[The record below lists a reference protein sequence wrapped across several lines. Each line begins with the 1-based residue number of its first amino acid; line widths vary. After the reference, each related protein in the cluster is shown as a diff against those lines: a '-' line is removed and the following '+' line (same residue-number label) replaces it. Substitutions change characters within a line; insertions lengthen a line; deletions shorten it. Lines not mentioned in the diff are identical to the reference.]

1 MNEPNTIS
9 ELMTL
14 VMEEC
19 KKGNTNNAIIYLN
32 EAIEIEPND
41 ARFYISRGTFR
52 GTKNYEDAIE
62 DYTKAIEIEPNS
74 VFAYRL
80 RADSKRKLGD
90 YQGAI
95 DDYTKAIEIEP
106 TKAYLYN
113 YRAESKRK
121 LGDNEGADEDD
132 KKADKLKDKSWQ
144 RDFLNMKSHSP
155 SDAKLLIGGVK
166 GLKDAWRLG
175 VLHAEYERLKKI
187 QEEQQQQ

>member
-1 MNEPNTIS
+1 MNEPKTIS
-9 ELMTL
+9 TLMTL

-19 KKGNTNNAIIYLN
+19 KKGNINNAIIYLN

-106 TKAYLYN
+106 KKAYLYN
-113 YRAESKRK
+113 YRSESKRK

-144 RDFLNMKSHSP
+144 KDFLNMKSHSP

-175 VLHAEYERLKKI
+175 VLHVEYERLKKI

>member
-1 MNEPNTIS
+1 MTEPKTIC

-32 EAIEIEPND
+32 EAIEIEAYD
-41 ARFYISRGTFR
+41 ARFYISRGAFK
-52 GTKNYEDAIE
+52 GTENHADAIE
-62 DYTKAIEIEPNS
+62 DYSKAIEIEPNN

-80 RADSKRKLGD
+80 RGDSKAKLGD

-95 DDYTKAIEIEP
+95 DDYTKAIEIYP
-106 TKAYLYN
+106 NKAYLYN

-132 KKADKLKDKSWQ
+132 RKAEKLKNIS
-144 RDFLNMKSHSP
+144 
-155 SDAKLLIGGVK
+155 
-166 GLKDAWRLG
+166 
-175 VLHAEYERLKKI
+175 
-187 QEEQQQQ
+187 

>member
-1 MNEPNTIS
+1 MK
-9 ELMTL
+9 L

-19 KKGNTNNAIIYLN
+19 KKGNTNNAIVYLN

-52 GTKNYEDAIE
+52 GKENYEDAIE
-62 DYTKAIEIEPNS
+62 DYTKAIEIEPNN

-80 RADSKRKLGD
+80 RGDSKCKLGD

-106 TKAYLYN
+106 KKAYLYN
-113 YRAESKRK
+113 YRSESKRK

-144 RDFLNMKSHSP
+144 KDFLNMKSHSP
-155 SDAKLLIGGVK
+155 SDAKLLMGGVK

-175 VLHAEYERLKKI
+175 VLHVEYERLKKI

>member
-1 MNEPNTIS
+1 MTEPKTIS

-19 KKGNTNNAIIYLN
+19 KKGNINNSIIYLN
-32 EAIEIEPND
+32 EAIEIKPND

-95 DDYTKAIEIEP
+95 DDYTKAIEIYP
-106 TKAYLYN
+106 NKAYLYN
-113 YRAESKRK
+113 YRASAKRK

-175 VLHAEYERLKKI
+175 VLHVEYERLKKI
-187 QEEQQQQ
+187 KEEQQQQ